1 MKVATLILLYSFS
14 SYLLANN
21 NSPSKNQ
28 NTKLDVSQELLM
40 LEGMILFNSALI
52 SYDPEAFGGILTLF
66 SPLAASEHSQ
76 SETQILTVAGTASI
90 GLWNALE
97 LKDSNYSKADVFKSN
112 FVAFNLLILSAHIS
126 DLVFEENSESL
137 ALQNMN
143 DGLLISFQSRF

>member
-1 MKVATLILLYSFS
+1 MKAFIVCLFLSYSSCLY
-14 SYLLANN
+14 ANN
-21 NSPSKNQ
+21 GDSYNHEKA
-28 NTKLDVSQELLM
+28 KLGIVEEIAI

-52 SYDPEAFGGILTLF
+52 SYDPEAFGGVLTLF

-97 LKDSNYSKADVFKSN
+97 LKDSKYSKADVFKSN

-126 DLVFEENSESL
+126 DLIFEENSKSL

-143 DGLLISFQSRF
+143 DGFLISFQSRF